1 MKTTLIFFLLPQ
13 YVFHGND
20 EPNPIQSKYCAIWNP
35 KIGSMG
41 AWDTENVKM
50 AWSDDYVAECI
61 STKFGTFAI
70 VSELYEPPT
79 VPDDKQW
86 VLLSNDCLQGC
97 CKIISKILF
106 VAS

>member
-1 MKTTLIFFLLPQ
+1 
-13 YVFHGND
+13 
-20 EPNPIQSKYCAIWNP
+20 
-35 KIGSMG
+35 MG

-50 AWSDDYVAECI
+50 VWSDDYVAECI
-61 STKFGTFAI
+61 STKFGTFAM

-86 VLLSNDCLQGC
+86 VLLSNECLQDC
-97 CKIISKILF
+97 CRIISTILF